1 MPRGYHPIAQVDGV
15 KPKRHFRHSPLLA
28 GTTVEVDG
36 HRWKG
41 VRVEGERRARRRSS
55 REAAVPTHL

>member
-36 HRWKG
+36 HR
-41 VRVEGERRARRRSS
+41 RRTLHRATDVSL
-55 REAAVPTHL
+55 AV